1 MTVYQGN
8 LKGHNCSLEMKADY
22 LQLEKVTATIAG
34 NQQRNK
40 LTQLLLS
47 DNFFLLLSAGH
58 ICKCQIILSLYHFT
72 QHFKTSYFIYIDR

>member
-47 DNFFLLLSAGH
+47 DNFFSYYLLGIFANAKLFLVF
-58 ICKCQIILSLYHFT
+58 IISLNILRHLI
-72 QHFKTSYFIYIDR
+72 SYI